1 MTTTS
6 VRTKP
11 QTRSVLRWLLSFA
24 GFPLGGLAAMILV
37 GPIDST
43 AAALLGGL
51 LTGAV
56 LGVVQAWAL
65 RLDRVQAVRWI
76 AATAVGSGT
85 GLAVGATLVG
95 FGTALPQLAVQGAV
109 GGALVGVTQAVV
121 LYRRTGAAAAVWPVY
136 LALAW
141 ALGWTVTA
149 SIGVQVAE
157 QFTVFGSA
165 GALVVAALTSVLP
178 LALQRTTTR

>member
-1 MTTTS
+1 MTVTS
-6 VRTKP
+6 VQSKPLTRT
-11 QTRSVLRWLLSFA
+11 LMRWMLSFA

-37 GPIDST
+37 GPINST
-43 AAALLGGL
+43 TAALLGGL

-65 RLDRVQAVRWI
+65 RLDRSQAVRWI
-76 AATAVGSGT
+76 VATAVGSAL

-95 FGTALPQLAVQGAV
+95 FGTALPQLALQGAV
-109 GGALVGVTQAVV
+109 GGALVGVGQAIV
-121 LYRRTGAAAAVWPVY
+121 LFRRAGAPATPWPIY
-136 LALAW
+136 LAVAW

-149 SIGVQVAE
+149 SIGVQVGE